1 MKSRETDSLIESLAA
16 ELKPVRAL
24 RFREGMALVL
34 AAVVLTVMLVA
45 RFVGLRDDVMAG
57 EPAPLFLISNGLFL
71 MLGLA
76 AATSVVMMGNPQVG
90 NRYDGWKWA
99 LATAGLLPL
108 AAVVSA
114 LASWSGHSDII
125 LPRHDPVC
133 VSAGMMFSGLTALVL
148 IFWLQR
154 GAPASPARAGMLTG
168 MAAGAIGIFAD
179 GLYCPLNSIYHL
191 GFAHTLPILICA
203 LLGRL
208 IVPPLVRW

>member
-1 MKSRETDSLIESLAA
+1 MSRKTDNLIESLTA

-24 RFREGMALVL
+24 RFREGVALVL
-34 AAVVLTVMLVA
+34 ASVVLTVMLVA
-45 RFVGLRDDVMAG
+45 RFLGLRDDVMAG

-108 AAVVSA
+108 AAGVSA
-114 LASWSGHSDII
+114 LASWSGHPDVIF
-125 LPRHDPVC
+125 PQHDPAC
-133 VSAGMMFSGLTALVL
+133 VSAGVMFGGLTALAL
-148 IFWLQR
+148 IFWLRR
-154 GAPASPARAGMLTG
+154 GAPASPARAGLLTG
-168 MAAGAIGIFAD
+168 IAVGAIGTFAD
-179 GLYCPLNSIYHL
+179 GLYCPLNSVYHL
-191 GFAHTLPILICA
+191 GFAHSVPVAICA

-208 IVPPLVRW
+208 LVPPLVRW